1 MKSFFENIKN
11 NRCVHY
17 FLIFLAATI
26 AAIPLIK
33 LRIYGTDDGFIHIL
47 RIMGVEDI
55 LKSGTFPPFINQ
67 VYCNGFGYAI
77 NVFYPPIVTYGPL
90 LFRLIFSSYSN
101 CLKMYTYIT
110 IIISGFTMYQFV
122 KELSDRREVALLS
135 AIIYIFI
142 PYRLETIYNRFAIG
156 EFSAYMFIPLVFLGL
171 HNLLYGDKRK
181 HYYIT
186 IGAVGLIL
194 THTLTTEYTAIFA
207 IVYLLLNAYKLK
219 NKEVIKK
226 IIINTLFILLISA
239 FFLVPLLEYKLHTEY
254 TIFSAEAMQYR
265 GEDVAQTTISLKQLI
280 KDTEPDGV
288 SFALGIPFIV
298 LILLGIITFRKMTN
312 PDKSNCIVFLVIA
325 MISLFM
331 TTRFFPWYIMPNCI
345 STMQFAWRML
355 TFFEFAMAVFCGYN
369 IFTLIEMITN
379 SKKNWSRGLLL
390 ILSITVV
397 VITMSKID
405 YNYKYEESKQLS
417 DIEYEAW
424 VQSKDSLSPYS
435 INREYLPYS
444 TRENLQTYALQR
456 ENRAYVIS
464 GDVDILEQSKNNLTF
479 SLTAKKASN
488 GAIIELPFF
497 NYPGYTVLIENND
510 TKQKID
516 YHESECGFIEITI
529 PEQMTNVKIDVK
541 YTGTLIEKLSYFI
554 SITSIII
561 FVVYLLYIKRK
572 DQLNDTKA

>member
-1 MKSFFENIKN
+1 
-11 NRCVHY
+11 
-17 FLIFLAATI
+17 
-26 AAIPLIK
+26 
-33 LRIYGTDDGFIHIL
+33 
-47 RIMGVEDI
+47 
-55 LKSGTFPPFINQ
+55 
-67 VYCNGFGYAI
+67 
-77 NVFYPPIVTYGPL
+77 
-90 LFRLIFSSYSN
+90 
-101 CLKMYTYIT
+101 
-110 IIISGFTMYQFV
+110 
-122 KELSDRREVALLS
+122 
-135 AIIYIFI
+135 
-142 PYRLETIYNRFAIG
+142 
-156 EFSAYMFIPLVFLGL
+156 
-171 HNLLYGDKRK
+171 
-181 HYYIT
+181 
-186 IGAVGLIL
+186 
-194 THTLTTEYTAIFA
+194 
-207 IVYLLLNAYKLK
+207 
-219 NKEVIKK
+219 
-226 IIINTLFILLISA
+226 
-239 FFLVPLLEYKLHTEY
+239 
-254 TIFSAEAMQYR
+254 
-265 GEDVAQTTISLKQLI
+265 
-280 KDTEPDGV
+280 
-288 SFALGIPFIV
+288 
-298 LILLGIITFRKMTN
+298 MTN
-312 PDKSNCIVFLVIA
+312 QDKSNCIAFLVIA